1 MTEQT
6 NDNLPLRRLA
16 RVINGGTPGPAA
28 ENWGGPVAWATPVD
42 LGRVDGGHISST
54 ERTISFTGLATGSTL
69 LPAGSVL
76 LSSRAPI
83 GYAAVTTK
91 PMALNQGCK
100 GLIPLPGVDARFLR
114 YSLQSR
120 LDDLQSRG
128 RGSTFLEVNASE
140 VASTAVPSTGEL
152 RQLQIADYLDRETAE
167 IDAFIAE
174 QRALIQVLTE
184 RRRAVVDRWTLGA
197 AYRQSPLKH
206 LGILSTGLTLG
217 ATYKEPLLS
226 YPYIRVANV
235 QSNRL
240 DLTTVTQI
248 SVPPRV
254 ATTCTLQFGDVLMTE
269 GGDRDKLGRGALWR
283 DEIPGSLHQNHIFAY
298 RCGPTLVPEF
308 LVYVLESS
316 KAREYFEATANQS
329 TNLAS
334 TNSTTVKRF
343 KIPDLPRTEQN
354 RLVERLDAETGSI
367 ESSISDSQLLI
378 ALATERRTSLISAA
392 VTGQIDVTARH
403 RPAVEQLQDELE
415 GK

>member
-174 QRALIQVLTE
+174 LGTLANLEDEKVQSISHSLLAAYEQNDWTPAHLGPLVVIPRGQVDPRVTPYNEMYLVAPNHIESRTGRILDLQTAADQGADSGKYLAEKGQVVFSKIRPTLMKAAIAPLDCLTSADMYPME
-184 RRRAVVDRWTLGA
+184 PNRKFISARFLLEFLLGPQFEAFAATESARVAMPKLNRETLAMAPLLLPPLGVQDNIVESLGA
-197 AYRQSPLKH
+197 ARAAAEYV
-206 LGILSTGLTLG
+206 
-217 ATYKEPLLS
+217 KE
-226 YPYIRVANV
+226 
-235 QSNRL
+235 
-240 DLTTVTQI
+240 
-248 SVPPRV
+248 
-254 ATTCTLQFGDVLMTE
+254 
-269 GGDRDKLGRGALWR
+269 
-283 DEIPGSLHQNHIFAY
+283 
-298 RCGPTLVPEF
+298 LVF
-308 LVYVLESS
+308 S
-316 KAREYFEATANQS
+316 
-329 TNLAS
+329 
-334 TNSTTVKRF
+334 
-343 KIPDLPRTEQN
+343 
-354 RLVERLDAETGSI
+354 
-367 ESSISDSQLLI
+367 
-378 ALATERRTSLISAA
+378 ATELAKERRAALISAA
-392 VTGQIDVTARH
+392 VTGQIDVTARNK
-403 RPAVEQLQDELE
+403 PAVEQLQDELE